1 MGLTLNGTAEEIR
14 DHTETQNRV
23 VGERTGELERANAA
37 ISALNVKLSSE
48 NLRLA
53 AELAVARQIQQLV
66 LPKPCELRSIPHIEI
81 AAFIQPA
88 NEVGGDYY
96 DVLHSDDHL
105 KIGIGDVTGHGL
117 ESGMLVLMVQS
128 MARAL
133 YEAGVNDP
141 EIFLTDLNRALVKNI
156 QRSGSEKHLS
166 LAFLDFTDREVVLS
180 GQHEDVIIVRSC
192 GDVEVL
198 ETVDLGFPIGL
209 EPDIAGFTASKAFPF
224 KGGDIIVLFTDG
236 VTEAVGR
243 NGDMFG
249 TKRLCEAV
257 LAHRTG
263 SAEQIKD
270 RVISDLLAFIGQE
283 QIHDDI
289 TLVILR
295 RK

>member
-1 MGLTLNGTAEEIR
+1 MELTFNRTADEIR
-14 DHTETQNRV
+14 DPTETLNRV
-23 VGERTGELERANAA
+23 VGERARELERTDAA
-37 ISALNVKLSSE
+37 MFALNARLSSE
-48 NLRLA
+48 NLHLA
-53 AELAVARQIQQLV
+53 AEVAVARRFQQLV
-66 LPKPCELRSIPHIEI
+66 LPKPCELRSIPRIEI
-81 AAFIQPA
+81 AAFMQPA

-96 DVLHSDDHL
+96 DVLHSDARL
-105 KIGIGDVTGHGL
+105 KVGIGDVTGHGL
-117 ESGMLVLMVQS
+117 ESGMLMLMVQS

-141 EIFLTDLNRALVKNI
+141 QVFLNDLNRALVKNI
-156 QRSGSEKHLS
+156 QRTASEKHLS

-209 EPDIAGFTASKAFPF
+209 EPDIAGFVASKAFPF
-224 KGGDIIVLFTDG
+224 REGDIIVLFTDG

-249 TKRLCEAV
+249 TKGLCEAV

-270 RVISDLLAFIGQE
+270 GVISDLLAFIGQE

-289 TLVILR
+289 TLVIVR
-295 RK
+295 HK